1 MNLSVGSPP
10 YELLLLSE
18 ARVEEISERIEQQ
31 PPITPDDFYSL
42 IDSQKIDVY
51 RCPQCDRVY
60 IDQGEGK
67 FASYKREASE

>member
-18 ARVEEISERIEQQ
+18 ARVEEIAGRIEQQ
-31 PPITPDDFYSL
+31 PAITPDEFYTL
-42 IDSQKIDVY
+42 VDSQKIDVY
-51 RCPQCDRVY
+51 RCPQCDRVH

-67 FASYKREASE
+67 FASYKREVSE